1 LASKLKSLFQ
11 GVRLLS
17 EEGFAQL
24 RAKVLQVVI
33 AENLVAV
40 VFIHLA
46 RKGRTTKIHDAAEVR
61 EGSFT
66 GKLMRSEEV
75 TLSLVNDITRE
86 EGLEE
91 NSLTATKGVHV
102 SRISK
107 GNEGTSGEG
116 EVSGEVLELLGISP
130 TVLSGTGSESGKK

>member
-11 GVRLLS
+11 GVRLLA

-33 AENLVAV
+33 TENLVAV

-46 RKGRTTKIHDAAEVR
+46 RKSRTAKVHYTAEVC
-61 EGSFT
+61 EGSFV

-75 TLSLVNDITRE
+75 TLSLVNDITGE
-86 EGLEE
+86 EGLEK
-91 NSLTATKGVHV
+91 NSLTATKGVHIGRV
-102 SRISK
+102 SK
-107 GNEGTSGEG
+107 GNDGTSGEG
-116 EVSGEVLELLGISP
+116 EVGGQVLELLGIGP
-130 TVLSGTGSESGKK
+130 TVLSGTGIKS